1 MTSRNSGKTVEMN
14 GLGQGRASKCSNTN
28 HANPKSDDEMVK
40 VRRHGSLFSRRIKAM
55 QKTKV
60 VGSMPIIAVEL
71 RNAMIHDRK
80 IEALWATIEVGIELS
95 ASISR

>member
-1 MTSRNSGKTVEMN
+1 MN
-14 GLGQGRASKCSNTN
+14 GLGQGRASKCSKTN
-28 HANPKSDDEMVK
+28 QANPKSDDEIIK
-40 VRRHGSLFSRRIKAM
+40 VRRHGSLFSKRIKAI
-55 QKTKV
+55 QKIKV
-60 VGSMPIIAVEL
+60 VGSIPIIAVEP